1 MLYMPCSYLFHSG
14 ILKFRRHLNLSLAA
28 FNFITPL
35 VILKLNI
42 STMCYKIMKKAE
54 LIYFN
59 LYSRCIIK
67 VYGAVGI
74 ATGGVGDCTTE
85 GVGVRVP
92 VG

>member
-1 MLYMPCSYLFHSG
+1 MCRYKTMKE
-14 ILKFRRHLNLSLAA
+14 IVAERRIIRAHISLCI
-28 FNFITPL
+28 FIY
-35 VILKLNI
+35 I
-42 STMCYKIMKKAE
+42 
-54 LIYFN
+54 
-59 LYSRCIIK
+59 SRCIIK